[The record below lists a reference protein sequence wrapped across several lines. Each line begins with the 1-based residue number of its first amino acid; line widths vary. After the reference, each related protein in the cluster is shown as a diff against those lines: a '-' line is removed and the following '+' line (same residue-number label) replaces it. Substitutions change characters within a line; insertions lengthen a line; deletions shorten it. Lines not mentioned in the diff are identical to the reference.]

1 MTTLAVGCDVST
13 TVNVG
18 VSPPISDVIRP
29 EVGVTMIPAV
39 SSSVLVADTLLASSL
54 S

>member
-29 EVGVTMIPAV
+29 EVGVTMIPAA
-39 SSSVLVADTLLASSL
+39 SSSVLVTDTLLASRES
-54 S
+54 